1 MKNLLLGFSLA
12 ANVALAYLVL
22 QDKEQLKALQS
33 RADNAVDKVA
43 GKAQQ
48 IKGTLTGDVSAK
60 AKGNLQEG
68 RGEVKDIV
76 DDVKAEFGA

>member
-22 QDKEQLKALQS
+22 QDKDQLKELQS

-60 AKGNLQEG
+60 AKGDLQEG
-68 RGEVKDIV
+68 RGEAKDIV
-76 DDVKAEFGA
+76 DDVKAEFEA

>member
-12 ANVALAYLVL
+12 ANVALTYLVL
-22 QDKEQLKALQS
+22 QDKDQLEKLQS

-60 AKGNLQEG
+60 VKGNLQEG
-68 RGEVKDIV
+68 HGEVKDIV
-76 DDVKAEFGA
+76 DDVKTELDA